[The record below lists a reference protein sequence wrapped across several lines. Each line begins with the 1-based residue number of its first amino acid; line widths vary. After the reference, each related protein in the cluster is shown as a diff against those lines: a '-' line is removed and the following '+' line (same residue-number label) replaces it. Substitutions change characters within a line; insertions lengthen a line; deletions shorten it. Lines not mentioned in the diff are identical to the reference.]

1 MIGEVSIFLPF
12 SQRFETLPVRGE
24 ANVRVRLQK
33 SEGLI
38 FRDRQGPSVTIDAG
52 TLGEDDRR
60 SLEQMVH
67 EARFFDLPAR
77 IPSFRGA
84 RDTTC
89 QITIEDRGREHSV
102 TVCDPVQGP
111 ALRRLIARLH
121 ELGTPTESDDRKCEV

>member
-1 MIGEVSIFLPF
+1 
-12 SQRFETLPVRGE
+12 
-24 ANVRVRLQK
+24 VRVRFQK

-38 FRDRQGPSVTIDAG
+38 FRDRQGPPVTIDAG
-52 TLGEDDRR
+52 TLEEDDRR

-77 IPSFRGA
+77 IPSFRDA

-89 QITIEDRGREHSV
+89 QITIEDRGREHSI

-121 ELGTPTESDDRKCEV
+121 ELGNDDRKGDDRKCEV